1 MTAPLSPRRSSPP
14 RGLRPGFVLAI
25 ALCLLALPPYFYL
38 APLVDGVEAA
48 AARRAARLAQ
58 LAATRALLAQ
68 QDDLA
73 RRAAQVDQALGV
85 HTLLRTGV
93 DAAAVQADAEGDVRG
108 ALRQAGVTINTLTAR
123 PDAGQGTYRRIHLAV
138 SAQGD
143 AVTVAN
149 ALAALDGVRPRLLV
163 RSARLRTDAPEPV
176 VPGPGFGR
184 AARGSAAGEAN
195 SVTLDIEIDA
205 YADLAGP

>member
-1 MTAPLSPRRSSPP
+1 MPTPLPPRRPIPP

-85 HTLLRTGV
+85 HTLLRTGA

-108 ALRQAGVTINTLTAR
+108 ALRQAGVTINALTAR
-123 PDAGQGTYRRIHLAV
+123 PDAGQGAYRRIHLAV

-163 RSARLRTDAPEPV
+163 RFVRLHTDASEPAA
-176 VPGPGFGR
+176 PGPGFGR

>member
-14 RGLRPGFVLAI
+14 RGLRPGFVLVI

-68 QDDLA
+68 HDNLA

-85 HTLLRTGV
+85 HTLLRTGA

-108 ALRQAGVTINTLTAR
+108 ALRQVGVTINTLTVR
-123 PDAGQGTYRRIHLAV
+123 LDAGQGTYRRIHLAV
-138 SAQGD
+138 SARGD

-163 RSARLRTDAPEPV
+163 RSVRLHTDAPEPGA
-176 VPGPGFGR
+176 PGPGFGR
-184 AARGSAAGEAN
+184 AARGSAVGEAN
-195 SVTLDIEIDA
+195 PVTLDIEIDA
-205 YADLAGP
+205 YADLAAP